1 YEMNHFK
8 DEYQKAVVT
17 NAKAFARALADAGL
31 DVAGDPA
38 IDFTE
43 THQAIVEVG
52 YGRGP
57 EMADRLEANNI
68 VCNYQ
73 ASPDEEGFTAS
84 GSLRLGVSEMT
95 RFGMEPSDFQELA
108 VLMAACINKNVAVK
122 NQVRDLRQRFLEMRY
137 CFREEDYPEVAAQ
150 LRATL

>member
-1 YEMNHFK
+1 
-8 DEYQKAVVT
+8 
-17 NAKAFARALADAGL
+17 
-31 DVAGDPA
+31 
-38 IDFTE
+38 
-43 THQAIVEVG
+43 
-52 YGRGP
+52 
-57 EMADRLEANNI
+57 MANRLEANNI

-108 VLMAACINKNVAVK
+108 VLMAAVINKNAAVK
-122 NQVRDLRQRFLEMRY
+122 DQVRDLRRRFLEMRY